1 MKPKIILVSALMAFA
16 FFISCS
22 SNESIQESIAITSD
36 EIVTDADIDG
46 AIDDVSN
53 VAEDQ
58 YAAQQSLTLKT
69 TQTVKILPA
78 CATVTTV
85 VILDTHH

>member
-1 MKPKIILVSALMAFA
+1 MAFA

-22 SNESIQESIAITSD
+22 SNASKSAITSD

-58 YAAQQSLTLKT
+58 YTAQQSLTLKT
-69 TQTVKILPA
+69 TQTVKSILPA

-85 VILDTHH
+85 RY